1 MTTRFIRNS
10 LRAMPLAILLAAT
23 PALAQQPAPAA
34 PANPAGGVS
43 LAVTPPSEAH
53 IAMARELVNHI
64 GAERLIQAIV
74 PNMVTRMMTS
84 VTATRPELT
93 NDMKTVME
101 QVRVEY
107 DKQTG
112 LVLSDAIN
120 VFVRAMTEQELRET
134 TTFLRSPAG
143 QKYLDTQGQSVAQIS
158 NMLEQW
164 SKQISQSMFEQAR
177 AEMKK
182 KGHDI

>member
-1 MTTRFIRNS
+1 
-10 LRAMPLAILLAAT
+10 
-23 PALAQQPAPAA
+23 
-34 PANPAGGVS
+34 
-43 LAVTPPSEAH
+43 
-53 IAMARELVNHI
+53 
-64 GAERLIQAIV
+64 
-74 PNMVTRMMTS
+74 MVTRMMTS